1 MDRTFDNTVVM
12 HETAIR
18 EILSMIAHQADVS
31 VIHPTALIQFSR
43 HVADGRSQPNR
54 SNTDQE
60 AITVTIACTL
70 PARNK
75 AANIAHPHKFV
86 LVNDHMQ
93 SWAKGRAE
101 GVPLHGVSRK
111 PSTGSGFALRPD
123 LMRRLED
130 RRSAG
135 SQSYHMSMP
144 DRPNRCSR
152 PQQVRLRFDS
162 RSG

>member
-18 EILSMIAHQADVS
+18 EILSKIAHQADVS

-86 LVNDHMQ
+86 LVNDHME

-111 PSTGSGFALRPD
+111 PSTGSGFAA
-123 LMRRLED
+123 
-130 RRSAG
+130 AG

-152 PQQVRLRFDS
+152 PQPAILILAI
-162 RSG
+162 